1 MFIIK
6 DMNKWRFLLGYGSET
21 DQSKSIA
28 QGLVDIALEK
38 YQIIADIY
46 ELDDVD
52 KQVRKI
58 VLFRF
63 FESIVCFD

>member
-1 MFIIK
+1 LFIIK

-21 DQSKSIA
+21 GQSKSIA

>member
-1 MFIIK
+1 
-6 DMNKWRFLLGYGSET
+6 MNKWRFLLGYGSET

>member
-1 MFIIK
+1 
-6 DMNKWRFLLGYGSET
+6 MNKWRFLLGYGSET
-21 DQSKSIA
+21 GQSKSIA

-58 VLFRF
+58 ILFRF
-63 FESIVCFD
+63 FESIVCFDWSLS

>member
-21 DQSKSIA
+21 GQSKSIA

-58 VLFRF
+58 VLFLRINCLF
-63 FESIVCFD
+63 

>member
-1 MFIIK
+1 
-6 DMNKWRFLLGYGSET
+6 MNKWRFLLGYGSET
-21 DQSKSIA
+21 GQSKSIA

>member
-21 DQSKSIA
+21 GQSKSIA